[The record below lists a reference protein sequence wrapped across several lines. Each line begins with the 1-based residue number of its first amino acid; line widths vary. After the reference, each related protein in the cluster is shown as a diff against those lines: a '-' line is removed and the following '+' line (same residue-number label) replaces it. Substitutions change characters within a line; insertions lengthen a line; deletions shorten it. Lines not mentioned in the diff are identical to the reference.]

1 MNWKNALCLLKAIR
15 TSATRGKCFFPSF
28 RNSERVTWNE
38 FLLQT
43 LLAAV
48 ARPKTARW
56 ATRSVLA
63 GAVAPGHWRDPTARR
78 RNAWRDGVM
87 AWWRGPSKVCR
98 LSIVGFVVTSSD
110 IKWHQGTSYIPNH
123 LRSSAKSCFASFLY
137 FSSNGYNL
145 IWLEF
150 GLLAV
155 QKLTRCDEADWK
167 VSKLSMQLCWRISM
181 SLAQS
186 LIGTK
191 IRGSVFQSFLVSKGC
206 VLVLRNFQLTLFP
219 SDVQTGLGNSMLCHM
234 DSLRENRQD
243 DHSELVLG

>member
-15 TSATRGKCFFPSF
+15 TSATRGKCFFLSF

-63 GAVAPGHWRDPTARR
+63 GAVAPGRWRDPTARR

-98 LSIVGFVVTSSD
+98 LSIVGFIVTSSHIKSHQVTSRD
-110 IKWHQGTSYIPNH
+110 IIHPK
-123 LRSSAKSCFASFLY
+123 SSTFICKILY

-145 IWLEF
+145 IWLEL

-155 QKLTRCDEADWK
+155 QKLTRCDETDWK
-167 VSKLSMQLCWRISM
+167 SPNCPCNFVGASPCPLLKAW
-181 SLAQS
+181 LAPKSADQFS
-186 LIGTK
+186 
-191 IRGSVFQSFLVSKGC
+191 RVF
-206 VLVLRNFQLTLFP
+206 
-219 SDVQTGLGNSMLCHM
+219 
-234 DSLRENRQD
+234 
-243 DHSELVLG
+243 